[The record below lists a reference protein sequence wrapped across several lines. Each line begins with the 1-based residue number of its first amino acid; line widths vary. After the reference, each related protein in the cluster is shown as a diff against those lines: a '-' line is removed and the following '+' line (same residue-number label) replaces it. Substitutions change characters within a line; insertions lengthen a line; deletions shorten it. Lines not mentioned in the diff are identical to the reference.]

1 MTEARAADAMSSG
14 SRPPGTDAG
23 RAGVPGQP
31 RALAG
36 RPGGVRPGEGRAGR
50 SPLRLEVT
58 EGIKRYILAN
68 KLRPGDP
75 LPTESGLCTALGA
88 SRSSVREAVKTLH
101 ALDIV
106 DVRHGHGTY
115 VGRLGLSALV
125 ESLAFRGLLGQE
137 SDAQVMADLVDV
149 RELFERGMAERIV
162 ARLDGDRLDALDALV
177 DTMRADAGGAEEDFV
192 EADRAFHALLV
203 EPLGNGL
210 MAQLS
215 MAFWD
220 VYAIVAPQLRMAT
233 DEDRAE
239 TAEVHA
245 SIVHAARHGDPDAFA
260 RAVAAHYAPVRRR
273 LAAGRDGHA
282 HGGGGN
288 AAAG

>member
-1 MTEARAADAMSSG
+1 MTEARAADAGTSG
-14 SRPPGTDAG
+14 ARTGDA
-23 RAGVPGQP
+23 RT
-31 RALAG
+31 
-36 RPGGVRPGEGRAGR
+36 GR
-50 SPLRLEVT
+50 SLLRLEVT

-68 KLRPGDP
+68 RLRPGDP
-75 LPTESGLCTALGA
+75 LPTESDLCAALGA

-115 VGRLGLSALV
+115 VGRLSLSALV
-125 ESLAFRGLLGQE
+125 ESLAFRGLLGAE
-137 SDAQVMADLVDV
+137 SDVHVMADLVDV

-177 DTMRADAGGAEEDFV
+177 ERMRADAGCAEEDFV

-203 EPLGNGL
+203 EPLGNEL
-210 MAQLS
+210 MGQLS

-220 VYAIVAPQLRMAT
+220 VYAIVAPQLQMAT
-233 DEDRAE
+233 GEDRAE
-239 TAEVHA
+239 TTAAHA
-245 SIVHAARHGDPDAFA
+245 GIVHAARHGDPAAFA

-273 LAAGRDGHA
+273 LAAGRDG
-282 HGGGGN
+282 GGN
-288 AAAG
+288 GGRATAR